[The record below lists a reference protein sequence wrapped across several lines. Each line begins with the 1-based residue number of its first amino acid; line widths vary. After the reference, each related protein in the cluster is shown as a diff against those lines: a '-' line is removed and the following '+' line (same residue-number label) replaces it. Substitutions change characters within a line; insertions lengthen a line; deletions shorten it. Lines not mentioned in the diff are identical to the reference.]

1 MISLWQFTSFP
12 TKVSFYQA
20 QNFKAELTR
29 EFLKR
34 VGCSP
39 IWYTPRHPEANSV
52 ERTVGTIKSMISKV
66 AIQYPKQWQKFID
79 LIMWAMRESVNETE
93 VEHPIAFF
101 SVKLNPTQQRWSTIE
116 RERGVCCADCCQ

>member
-1 MISLWQFTSFP
+1 LDHTSRLPHVVPLTAKSCCDAMISLWQFTSFP

-66 AIQYPKQWQKFID
+66 AIQYPKQ
-79 LIMWAMRESVNETE
+79 
-93 VEHPIAFF
+93 
-101 SVKLNPTQQRWSTIE
+101 
-116 RERGVCCADCCQ
+116 